1 MYHKNEEFRRKGKD
15 LRANQARYNK
25 IRDGAWYTL
34 HKLTPALNGHR
45 VFFFHNSH

>member
-25 IRDGAWYTL
+25 DQRFVKWTQGL
-34 HKLTPALNGHR
+34 FLP
-45 VFFFHNSH
+45 